1 MTPTRSETPQTSQR
15 RIVKNN
21 NMLRR
26 QFNELG
32 VGDVVLG
39 RVRMKPSEEFLLL
52 DLVERGVVLYPS
64 ALSQQVC
71 RSKVQQAVLFS
82 SFMLPHTCAIHD
94 QHDIMA
100 AVNLYDRHE
109 ISKVVTKL
117 DRKNAGM
124 GIHLWQS
131 IEDVFTQASLGVLPF
146 PFVVQPFL
154 AESQDVRVV
163 ILGEYKE
170 AYSRKNPYNFRNNLH
185 CGGRSEPCVLSGEQW
200 HLCHKVMERGKFPYA
215 HIDLMVNGA
224 TSYLAEINLR
234 GGIRGAAITPV
245 EYTEKMETLHAEA
258 LEKIGEEGLG

>member
-1 MTPTRSETPQTSQR
+1 MTPLRSGTPLSLQR
-15 RIVKNN
+15 RIIKNN
-21 NMLRR
+21 NTLRR

-32 VGDVVLG
+32 VGDIVLG

-64 ALSQQVC
+64 ALSQQIC
-71 RSKVQQAVLFS
+71 RSKVHQAVLFS
-82 SFMLPHTCAIHD
+82 SFMLPHTRAIHD

-100 AVNLYDRHE
+100 AVNLYDQHG

-131 IEDVFTQASLGVLPF
+131 IEDVYTQASLGVLPF

-154 AESQDVRVV
+154 AESQDIRVV

-170 AYSRKNPYNFRNNLH
+170 AYSRHNPFNFRNNLH
-185 CGGRSEPCVLSGEQW
+185 CGGRSEPCVLSDEQW
-200 HLCHKVMERGKFPYA
+200 RLCHKVMERGKFPYA
-215 HIDLMVNGA
+215 HLDLMVHGT

-245 EYTEKMETLHAEA
+245 EYTEKVETLHAEA